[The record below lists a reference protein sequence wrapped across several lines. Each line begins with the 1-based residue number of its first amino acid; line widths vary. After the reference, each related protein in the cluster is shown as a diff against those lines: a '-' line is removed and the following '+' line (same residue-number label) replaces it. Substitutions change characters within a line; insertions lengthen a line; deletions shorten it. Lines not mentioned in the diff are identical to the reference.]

1 MVNLYHMFSAV
12 KKMFVKESSVKS
24 ASLILIITLAL
35 SNVMGVFRDHFLA
48 QKIPTDRL
56 DVYFAAFRLPDL
68 IFNVLIL
75 GSVAAAFVPVYSK
88 YLKERGEKQANDLA
102 RSTIT
107 IGWSAVAGCL
117 VILFFAMP
125 LLMRLLVPSFT
136 PDKLAETIKVGRY
149 LLLSPLFFTIS
160 YFLGGV
166 LNSHKRFLTYSIA
179 PLVYNLSIILGV
191 LFFADRMGVMGAVIG
206 VIAGSFL
213 HMLIQ
218 IPTAVKVGFRLR
230 PLYKFDEGV
239 KRILKLM
246 IPRAI
251 ALGTS
256 QILLVA
262 YTAFASAFAGGIA
275 IYTFADNIQTVPSV
289 IFGTSFATAVFPTL
303 AGLSLKNS
311 EEKQQFTAL
320 FSKSLRAAL
329 FFLVPSTLVLFLLRA
344 QIIRL
349 ILGYGFFG
357 WADTKMASA
366 TLGFFALSIIAQGLI
381 PLFARSFYAMH
392 DTKTPMYVSLVSVVL
407 SIALGFLFSRAKI
420 GIISGVTGLSLAF
433 SVGSWINFGLLA
445 YFLKKRVSTDTMDVL
460 SFVLQISL
468 LCMIMVGAMQVT
480 KDFVSD
486 MYDIDR
492 VRFLLLQ
499 TVAALIVGAA
509 TYLVGAYL
517 LKIKEVRS

>member
-1 MVNLYHMFSAV
+1 MVKRL
-12 KKMFVKESSVKS
+12 FVKESSVKD
-24 ASLILIITLAL
+24 ASLILIVTLAL
-35 SNVMGVFRDHFLA
+35 SNVLGVFRDHFLA

-68 IFNVLIL
+68 IFNILIL
-75 GSVAAAFVPVYSK
+75 GSVAAAFVPVYSS
-88 YLKERGEKQANDLA
+88 YLREKGDRAANDLA

-107 IGWSAVAGCL
+107 IGLTAVVACL
-117 VILFFAMP
+117 IVLFFLMP
-125 LLMRLLVPSFT
+125 VLMKALVPSFT
-136 PDKLAETIKVGRY
+136 PDKMAETVKIGRY
-149 LLLSPLFFTIS
+149 LLLSPLFFTVS

-191 LFFADRMGVMGAVIG
+191 LLFADTMGIEGAVIG
-206 VIAGSFL
+206 VVVGSFL

-218 IPTAVKVGFRLR
+218 IPTALKVGFRLR
-230 PLYKFDEGV
+230 ISFKFDEGV

-251 ALGTS
+251 ALGTN
-256 QILLVA
+256 QILLVV

-303 AGLSLKNS
+303 AGLSLKVPA
-311 EEKQQFTAL
+311 EKSQFVAL
-320 FSKSLRAAL
+320 FTKSLRAAL
-329 FFLVPSTLVLFLLRA
+329 FFLVPSTLVVLLLRA

-357 WADTKMASA
+357 WADTKIASA
-366 TLGFFALSIIAQGLI
+366 TLGFFALSIIAQGLV

-392 DTKTPMYVSLVSVVL
+392 NTRTPMNISIFSVLL
-407 SIALGFLFSRAKI
+407 SIGLGFIFSRI
-420 GIISGVTGLSLAF
+420 SVGIISGVAGLALAF
-433 SVGSWINFGLLA
+433 SIGSWVNLILLA
-445 YFLKKRVSTDTMDVL
+445 YFLKKQVSTDSVDII
-460 SFVLQISL
+460 SFILQISL
-468 LCMIMVGAMQVT
+468 LSIVMIAAMQVA
-480 KDFVSD
+480 KDFISE

-499 TVAALIVGAA
+499 TVVALVIGAGV
-509 TYLVGAYL
+509 YLVGAYL
-517 LKIKEVRS
+517 LRIKEVRS